1 MPTEPTF
8 TRRQLLKSA
17 VVGVAGLSVAA
28 LATAASPAAP
38 TTALASP
45 RTLRPPRLKAGDTI
59 GLVSP
64 SQARYERTPFA
75 IAAENLQALGFKV
88 KEGKALRARNGYFAG
103 TDAERA
109 GDLNAM
115 FADPEVNGIISMS
128 GGAGATRILHMLD
141 YDQIRRQPKCLVG
154 FSDITALLNAIQAR
168 TGLVTFHGQM
178 AASDWNEFSLD
189 YFRRVLI
196 QAEPVTFKNPAER
209 GTVLTQ
215 VTDRIQTLRGGRA
228 RGRLLGGNLSVL
240 NTLLGTPYL
249 PDFRGAILFIEDVDE
264 YIYRVDRMLA
274 HLRAAGVLSQ
284 LAGVVVGQFVDCKP
298 GEGYGRLALE
308 EVFDDYFKPLNIPVY
323 SGAMIGHI
331 KRKFTVPVGLEAEI
345 DADAGTLT
353 LLQPAVA

>member
-1 MPTEPTF
+1 MPPESTF
-8 TRRQLLKSA
+8 TRRQLLQFAAAGAAGISLAAASGVSA
-17 VVGVAGLSVAA
+17 
-28 LATAASPAAP
+28 ATAPSAAP
-38 TTALASP
+38 
-45 RTLRPPRLKAGDTI
+45 RVLRPPRLKAGDTI

-75 IAAENLQALGFKV
+75 IATENLQALGFKV
-88 KEGKALRARNGYFAG
+88 KEGKSLRARNGYFAG

-128 GGAGATRILHMLD
+128 GGAGATRILNLLD
-141 YDQIRRQPKCLVG
+141 YDQIRRQPKCLMG
-154 FSDITALLNAIQAR
+154 YSDITALLNAIQAR
-168 TGLVTFHGQM
+168 TGLVTFHAQM

-189 YFRRVLI
+189 YFRRVLM
-196 QAEPVTFKNPAER
+196 QGETVTFKNPVEVK
-209 GTVLTQ
+209 GVLTQ
-215 VTDRIQTLRGGRA
+215 VTDRMQTLRGGRA

-264 YIYRVDRMLA
+264 YIYRIDRMLA

-284 LAGVVVGQFVDCKP
+284 LAGVVIGQFVDCKP

-331 KRKFTVPVGLEAEI
+331 KRKFSVPVGLDAEI
-345 DADAGTLT
+345 DADAGTIT
-353 LLQPAVA
+353 LLQAAVI